1 MAKYRWRKHKKP
13 AGPTWVCNEDGTYTI
28 TYTMTGTGTNIN
40 LNNLD
45 LSNIMTMD
53 HLYFAI

>member
-1 MAKYRWRKHKKP
+1 
-13 AGPTWVCNEDGTYTI
+13 
-28 TYTMTGTGTNIN
+28 MTGTGTNIN

-53 HLYFAI
+53 GLGAAFDITFDHAVSGDTHG